1 MEFVLVSSFCLLWTY
16 IFLVKI
22 VTNKLKME
30 RKFAINSVMNIYS
43 KMWELCMHPDY
54 RHFIPLTSK

>member
-30 RKFAINSVMNIYS
+30 RKFAINSVMKIYS

-54 RHFIPLTSK
+54 CHFIPLTSK

>member
-30 RKFAINSVMNIYS
+30 RKFAINSVMKIYS

-54 RHFIPLTSK
+54 HHFIPLTSK